1 MIRIR
6 RALEVLQVAVHAVRV
21 RARQVV
27 IIVDVALCAL
37 QRSMSTGQRESGGRV
52 VEGRAGPGSR
62 VMALGAGL
70 GEAGLH
76 VVRIRSALEVLQ
88 VATNASRVGTGQIVV
103 IVDVALRA
111 GNCRMRP
118 SQRETG
124 RRVIECC
131 SRPRCGGVALLT
143 RLRESRCHVVR
154 IRRSLEV
161 LQVTTDASRIGA
173 GQVVVAIHVALRAL
187 QRRVSAGQ
195 RETGRRVIERRVSPR
210 RGGVALLASRREA

>member
-6 RALEVLQVAVHAVRV
+6 GSLEILQVAVHAVRV

-103 IVDVALRA
+103 IVDMALRA

-118 SQRETG
+118 SQREFG
-124 RRVIECC
+124 GRVIEGRV
-131 SRPRCGGVALLT
+131 RPRDRVVALLT
-143 RLRESRCHVVR
+143 SLREAGLHVVR
-154 IRRSLEV
+154 IRGSLEV
-161 LQVTTDASRIGA
+161 LQMAVHA
-173 GQVVVAIHVALRAL
+173 
-187 QRRVSAGQ
+187 
-195 RETGRRVIERRVSPR
+195 
-210 RGGVALLASRREA
+210 